1 MRFYRNKHRISRN
14 KVSAIKQ
21 RGLGLPRSL
30 CLCFCFHGNPAE
42 MQLKAEETE
51 GPFRSKVQPWL
62 FAQSRKICA
71 NTAFTRKGG
80 LGKSRGYPC
89 IRRWSAKH
97 QHPPRTSPAP
107 TCSVGST
114 PIRVNLTQRAPT
126 STAIRGGLTR
136 FKLGDSLFKKSWIL
150 GGKGERKFES
160 TWTQIWI
167 KHWKNIWDF
176 RENHSPREGL
186 VVNFVLTLH
195 LFPTILP

>member
-21 RGLGLPRSL
+21 RRLGLPRSL
-30 CLCFCFHGNPAE
+30 CLRFCFHGNPAE
-42 MQLKAEETE
+42 MQLKAEEIN

-80 LGKSRGYPC
+80 LGKSRGYTC
-89 IRRWSAKH
+89 IRRWSATH
-97 QHPPRTSPAP
+97 RAHLQPQPAP
-107 TCSVGST
+107 VGST

-126 STAIRGGLTR
+126 STAIRGVLAH

-176 RENHSPREGL
+176 RENRSPREGL

-195 LFPTILP
+195 PFPTILQ

>member
-1 MRFYRNKHRISRN
+1 MGTQQKCS
-14 KVSAIKQ
+14 SKQ
-21 RGLGLPRSL
+21 RKQRARFGPKCSHGYLPSHVKFVPTQPLQGREVW
-30 CLCFCFHGNPAE
+30 GRAGVTPAS
-42 MQLKAEETE
+42 
-51 GPFRSKVQPWL
+51 G
-62 FAQSRKICA
+62 
-71 NTAFTRKGG
+71 GG
-80 LGKSRGYPC
+80 LLS
-89 IRRWSAKH
+89 
-97 QHPPRTSPAP
+97 TSTHRAHLQLQPAP
-107 TCSVGST
+107 VGST

-126 STAIRGGLTR
+126 STAIRGVLTR

-195 LFPTILP
+195 PFPTFLP